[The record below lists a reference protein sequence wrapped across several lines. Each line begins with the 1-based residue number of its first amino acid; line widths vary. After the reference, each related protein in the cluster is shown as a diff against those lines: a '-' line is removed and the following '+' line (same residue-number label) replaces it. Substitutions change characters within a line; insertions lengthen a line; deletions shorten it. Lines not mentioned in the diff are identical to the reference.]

1 MVTINRSVTV
11 FALVFLVALAGC
23 SGGLMSDGGDGGG
36 KPAASSAVDS
46 NDRAAKNKAETT
58 RTEIN
63 AQAQRALIRTGYVR
77 LKVANYDNSRINL
90 TQAVKERGGYV
101 SDSSERVHRVDNTTW
116 TSGRIVFRVPAEN
129 FSVFFQRMK
138 KEGKVQQSNT
148 NTTDV
153 TDRVVDLEARLK
165 NLRGQRDRLRKL
177 YNQANDTES
186 VLAVGEKL
194 SDVQGKIE
202 RLEARRRALAKKI
215 AYATVTVELHESA
228 PKKDVVGNGPFYEMG
243 IISAFL
249 ESVNGVVVTVRAL
262 FVVGAYLTPYV
273 IVFGLPLLGL
283 GVVLRRRV
291 R

>member
-1 MVTINRSVTV
+1 MTV
-11 FALVFLVALAGC
+11 FALVLLVVLAGC
-23 SGGLMSDGGDGGG
+23 SGGLMSGNGDSGGE
-36 KPAASSAVDS
+36 PAASSAGGS
-46 NDRAAKNKAETT
+46 SDRAARNKVETT
-58 RTEIN
+58 HTELN
-63 AQAQRALIRTGYVR
+63 TQAQRALIRMGYVR
-77 LKVANYDNSRINL
+77 LQIADYDTSRKNL
-90 TQAVKERGGYV
+90 TRAVKERGGYV

-129 FSVFFQRMK
+129 FSMFFKRV
-138 KEGKVQQSNT
+138 KEEGEVQQSHT

-165 NLRGQRDRLRKL
+165 NLRAQRDRLRKL

-186 VLAVGEKL
+186 ILAVGEKL
-194 SDVQGKIE
+194 SEVQGKIE

-215 AYATVTVELHESA
+215 AYATVTVELHEPASRN
-228 PKKDVVGNGPFYEMG
+228 DVIEKQPFYETG

-262 FVVGAYLTPYV
+262 FVVGAYLTPYL

-291 R
+291 K